1 MNQFKGDDLPS
12 LTAFLSQVTVHRWYL
27 NIFWTLCYGL
37 VLYFF
42 PQTVVGQEPQVN
54 RNVAIHFR
62 VHLPEPLAAGESVF
76 LSGNHSTLGNWKPAG
91 LRLLP
96 DATGHYLA
104 KIEVPQST
112 NLQFKLTRGSWS
124 TVESESDG
132 KDRPNRTLN
141 VDQAK
146 TDELIVHGW
155 ADQTRGRSNR
165 STVVGDLRV
174 WIETSIEPSRSIRV
188 WLPPSYGQLD
198 DKGLPRRFPVLY
210 MLDGQNLFD
219 SATSAFGIEWGI
231 DESMTAGIATGEVAE
246 MIVIGIDNSARRI
259 EEYTHQKFKL
269 GGELRGGNADVFVGW
284 LSGVLK
290 KKIDQDFA
298 TMPERE
304 STWIGG
310 SSLAGLCAL
319 HAVLTQDN
327 IFSKGLVF
335 SPSVFW
341 GNPQLIEDTV
351 SQIRK
356 INAPVQLWIDFGDS
370 EGKDST
376 SAKENLDRFVKF
388 QSAVSD
394 ASESEKSVFTQISFS
409 IIPGG
414 KHSEAS
420 WSKRFLVGLKAI
432 AD

>member
-12 LTAFLSQVTVHRWYL
+12 QDAFISRVPVRRWHL
-27 NIFWTLCYGL
+27 HVFRTLCCGL
-37 VLYFF
+37 VLCCL
-42 PQTVVGQEPQVN
+42 PHAVVGQEAQVN
-54 RNVAIHFR
+54 RNIAINFR

-76 LSGNHSTLGNWKPAG
+76 LSGNHPTLGNWKPAG
-91 LRLLP
+91 LRLLA
-96 DATGHYLA
+96 DTEGHYLA

-124 TVESESDG
+124 TVETKSDG
-132 KDRPNRTLN
+132 KDRPNRTLV

-146 TDELIVHGW
+146 TEELIVDGW
-155 ADQTRGRSNR
+155 ADQTRGSSNR

-174 WIETSIEPSRSIRV
+174 WVETSIEPSRSIRV

-219 SATSAFGIEWGI
+219 AATSAFGIEWEI
-231 DESMTAGIATGEVAE
+231 DESLTRGIATGEVAE
-246 MIVIGIDNSARRI
+246 MIVVGIDNSAQRI
-259 EEYTHQKFKL
+259 EEYTHQKFEL
-269 GGELRGGNADVFVGW
+269 GGELRGGNADAFVGW
-284 LSGVLK
+284 LSKVLK

-298 TMPERE
+298 TMPSRE

-310 SSLAGLCAL
+310 SSLAGLCTL
-319 HAVLTQDN
+319 HAVLTRDN

-341 GNPQLIEDTV
+341 GSDQLIEDIL
-351 SQIRK
+351 SQIQK

-370 EGKDST
+370 EGKDT
-376 SAKENLDRFVKF
+376 ASAKENLDRFTKF

-394 ASESEKSVFTQISFS
+394 ASEAEKPVSTKVTFS

-414 KHSEAS
+414 EHSEAS
-420 WSKRFLVGLKAI
+420 WGKRFLVGLKAI
-432 AD
+432 VD